1 MSRVV
6 PSIKAE
12 TANELFANLL
22 KEIQPEEA
30 TIKLYKEILSR
41 TALNQLDNLNH
52 RLGTL
57 RSSITNL
64 ENERN
69 TAIRRWN
76 SGGMSDEEKNSLLS
90 SIDADRIDKREQL
103 EALEQQQLIKRTQI
117 NYIMNFM
124 GNAYKLWIDADVEMR
139 QRF

>member
-1 MSRVV
+1 M
-6 PSIKAE
+6 
-12 TANELFANLL
+12 

-76 SGGMSDEEKNSLLS
+76 SGGMPDEEKNSLLS

-117 NYIMNFM
+117 DYIMNFM